1 MKKRISDANLVAIMF
16 GCIIVSL
23 VIIMIADIIE
33 TAPQYELHL
42 ATSHKLVT
50 VQVERQKD
58 INADLYLLGSGN
70 VKTTESTIYRYCYQ
84 REDGGIVQ

>member
-23 VIIMIADIIE
+23 VITMIADIIE

-50 VQVERQKD
+50 EIIQFC
-58 INADLYLLGSGN
+58 G
-70 VKTTESTIYRYCYQ
+70 
-84 REDGGIVQ
+84 

>member
-23 VIIMIADIIE
+23 VITMIADIIE

-42 ATSHKLVT
+42 VTSHKLVT

-58 INADLYLLGSGN
+58 INADLSVLEMLKQQSQQY
-70 VKTTESTIYRYCYQ
+70 I
-84 REDGGIVQ
+84 GIVIKERTEE